1 MQAIDISSR
10 RMHRRREPLSG
21 STHEKGKYSHPRLS
35 FTKYG
40 RDVFSF
46 RQSRAKLW
54 PLTNKNRTLKLIEQ
68 FSTVKLSTLQS
79 KFLQRK
85 SPFHRSFFLRPKQ
98 FLFFFFSTSLF
109 SCNTLNASLYNF
121 GPGFLFSRGCS
132 SSFSFLVC
140 LRIIINSE
148 NPHCHSTKRSFI
160 ASGGSL
166 LIQTLACFDLICLD
180 QLRPGQMVF
189 EFRI

>member
-121 GPGFLFSRGCS
+121 VFSLLTS
-132 SSFSFLVC
+132 PFSKSQLFSFLFIFYDIYRFSISLIFLGLVSC
-140 LRIIINSE
+140 FPGVVLRLFLFWSVSE
-148 NPHCHSTKRSFI
+148 SS
-160 ASGGSL
+160 
-166 LIQTLACFDLICLD
+166 
-180 QLRPGQMVF
+180 
-189 EFRI
+189 